1 MAKKEQNK
9 KAFAISYETKNG
21 LVCNVK
27 IKVNPLNMKS
37 LLSVAEMLATQ
48 IIHIDEENKQLKE
61 EIVAIRQKMIAMDNN
76 ISQLNGYALKH
87 ETELFQKHWWK
98 KFLGL

>member
-9 KAFAISYETKNG
+9 KAFSVSYETKNG
-21 LVCNVK
+21 IVCNVK
-27 IKVNPLNMKS
+27 IKVDPLNMKN

-48 IIHIDEENKQLKE
+48 VIHIDDENKQLKE
-61 EIVAIRQKMIAMDNN
+61 EMFSVRQKLIILDNS

-87 ETELFQKHWWK
+87 ETELYHKPWWK

>member
-21 LVCNVK
+21 VVCNVK

-48 IIHIDEENKQLKE
+48 VIHIDDENKKLKE
-61 EIVAIRQKMIAMDNN
+61 GLDSISQKMFILNNN

-87 ETELFQKHWWK
+87 ETELFEKPWWK